1 MVKILGNVMMLFLVG
16 VVRVFKENFNF
27 VLLSFKIKNIFKL
40 ENIMFN
46 K

>member
-1 MVKILGNVMMLFLVG
+1 MMLFLVG
-16 VVRVFKENFNF
+16 VVCVFKENFNF